1 MYVCVFFVCFHCLP
15 VFIFLFLFLSNNYLS
30 LHTLRFYTGMLFC
43 LFTKLKYT
51 EYKCFSSFHIFWY
64 TMTVVEIV
72 LIDYC
77 NYVLSSYFKK
87 AYYFKKKAFFCQTFY
102 DTSLFWQS
110 FSIFGRSM
118 NNSMCF
124 ILSCFLHW
132 LPEPYDYPSWCVI
145 LVFSVHATGAA
156 IFISEWLSPQGLN
169 RGATPLRGNGE
180 VNQAVRRGSTHF
192 FFLLSILSLLW
203 FWYSTSQSPY
213 RTHTPLFGG
222 N

>member
-1 MYVCVFFVCFHCLP
+1 
-15 VFIFLFLFLSNNYLS
+15 
-30 LHTLRFYTGMLFC
+30 MLFI
-43 LFTKLKYT
+43 LSYILK
-51 EYKCFSSFHIFWY
+51 Y

-77 NYVLSSYFKK
+77 NYVLSSYFIK
-87 AYYFKKKAFFCQTFY
+87 AYYFKKKSILLSNFLRYF
-102 DTSLFWQS
+102 SFWQS

-192 FFLLSILSLLW
+192 FFFSLFYHFSDSGTQRHKVHTERIHLYLAVIKRSIYFYSLENKRNLIG
-203 FWYSTSQSPY
+203 FSSVFFSET
-213 RTHTPLFGG
+213 
-222 N
+222 

>member
-1 MYVCVFFVCFHCLP
+1 MSN
-15 VFIFLFLFLSNNYLS
+15 FLRY
-30 LHTLRFYTGMLFC
+30 
-43 LFTKLKYT
+43 
-51 EYKCFSSFHIFWY
+51 FS
-64 TMTVVEIV
+64 
-72 LIDYC
+72 
-77 NYVLSSYFKK
+77 
-87 AYYFKKKAFFCQTFY
+87 
-102 DTSLFWQS
+102 FWQS

-118 NNSMCF
+118 NNSMSF

-192 FFLLSILSLLW
+192 FSSLYFITSLILVLNVTKSILNAHI
-203 FWYSTSQSPY
+203 FI
-213 RTHTPLFGG
+213 RR
-222 N
+222 

>member
-1 MYVCVFFVCFHCLP
+1 
-15 VFIFLFLFLSNNYLS
+15 
-30 LHTLRFYTGMLFC
+30 
-43 LFTKLKYT
+43 
-51 EYKCFSSFHIFWY
+51 
-64 TMTVVEIV
+64 MTVVEIV

-87 AYYFKKKAFFCQTFY
+87 AYYLKKKAFFCQTFY

-192 FFLLSILSLLW
+192 FFFSL
-203 FWYSTSQSPY
+203 FYHFSDSGTQRHKVHTE
-213 RTHTPLFGG
+213 RTHLYSAVIKRSIYFYSIENKRNLIGFSSVFFFETRRDKRRSVLPLNDYCLGIFWHFVLIYIIRL
-222 N
+222 

>member
-1 MYVCVFFVCFHCLP
+1 
-15 VFIFLFLFLSNNYLS
+15 
-30 LHTLRFYTGMLFC
+30 MLFI
-43 LFTKLKYT
+43 LSYILK
-51 EYKCFSSFHIFWY
+51 Y

-192 FFLLSILSLLW
+192 FFLLSILSLL
-203 FWYSTSQSPY
+203 
-213 RTHTPLFGG
+213 
-222 N
+222 

>member
-1 MYVCVFFVCFHCLP
+1 
-15 VFIFLFLFLSNNYLS
+15 
-30 LHTLRFYTGMLFC
+30 
-43 LFTKLKYT
+43 
-51 EYKCFSSFHIFWY
+51 
-64 TMTVVEIV
+64 
-72 LIDYC
+72 
-77 NYVLSSYFKK
+77 
-87 AYYFKKKAFFCQTFY
+87 
-102 DTSLFWQS
+102 
-110 FSIFGRSM
+110 M

-192 FFLLSILSLLW
+192 FFFSLFYHFSDSGTQRHKVHTERIHLYLAVIKRSIYIYSIENKRNLIGFSSVFFSLKPEEKQGVQYCLW
-203 FWYSTSQSPY
+203 MTTASEFSGTSCWYILYVCDFLYFQRFAY
-213 RTHTPLFGG
+213 
-222 N
+222 

>member
-1 MYVCVFFVCFHCLP
+1 MYVCVFFVCIHCLP
-15 VFIFLFLFLSNNYLS
+15 VFFSFYSNLTILLRIFAHIAVLHRNAFFAFLQSLNEQNTSAFHHFIDFDVWWLS
-30 LHTLRFYTGMLFC
+30 LYYYWLTRFSRAIKTLIL
-43 LFTKLKYT
+43 
-51 EYKCFSSFHIFWY
+51 
-64 TMTVVEIV
+64 
-72 LIDYC
+72 
-77 NYVLSSYFKK
+77 
-87 AYYFKKKAFFCQTFY
+87 KKKHSFVKLSTILLFF
-102 DTSLFWQS
+102 FWPS
-110 FSIFGRSM
+110 FSIFGRTM

-124 ILSCFLHW
+124 ILSCFLAW

-192 FFLLSILSLLW
+192 FFFSLFYHFSDSDSLRHEVH
-203 FWYSTSQSPY
+203 TE
-213 RTHTPLFGG
+213 RTHPGLHFLL

>member
-1 MYVCVFFVCFHCLP
+1 MSN
-15 VFIFLFLFLSNNYLS
+15 FLRY
-30 LHTLRFYTGMLFC
+30 
-43 LFTKLKYT
+43 
-51 EYKCFSSFHIFWY
+51 FS
-64 TMTVVEIV
+64 
-72 LIDYC
+72 
-77 NYVLSSYFKK
+77 
-87 AYYFKKKAFFCQTFY
+87 
-102 DTSLFWQS
+102 FWQS

-180 VNQAVRRGSTHF
+180 VNQAVRRGSTHLF
-192 FFLLSILSLLW
+192 FFSL
-203 FWYSTSQSPY
+203 FYHFSDSGTQRHKVHTE
-213 RTHTPLFGG
+213 RTHLYSAVIKRSIYFYSIENKRNLIGFSSVFFFETRRDKRRSVLPLNDYCLGIFWHFVLIYIIRL
-222 N
+222 